1 LSQIDGIGSEFQIH
15 LRHLQDGREMM
26 LVKVERAMGTTK
38 QDDEPLAETVAHE
51 IRQKILVRSQV
62 EIVDYGSLPR
72 TQRKSKRVFDERSG
86 ISNVE

>member
-1 LSQIDGIGSEFQIH
+1 
-15 LRHLQDGREMM
+15 
-26 LVKVERAMGTTK
+26 
-38 QDDEPLAETVAHE
+38 VAHE